1 VYTRRDFLG
10 AIGLP
15 AVAAAAGVPL
25 TLPRLTRAAEI
36 AEELSRYPG
45 APDEVARDEDFWFEV
60 AKAFTVDRSL
70 INLNNGGVSPAPA
83 YVQEA
88 MKRHLDYSNE
98 APVYTMW
105 RILEPQ
111 RETVR
116 ERIARE
122 WGVDAEEVALTRN
135 ASESLQILQFGY
147 DLQAGDEV
155 LTTTQDYPRMLTTFQ
170 QRERR
175 EGIVL
180 KQFSIPVPA
189 EDPEEIVR
197 AFEENITRST
207 RLILMCHMINLT
219 GQILPVREIVQM
231 ARKYDVPVI
240 VDGAHALAHFDF
252 KISDLDCDN
261 YSVSLHKWLFAPH
274 GTGLLWVKRD
284 KIGEIWPL
292 MAATEEMDDNI
303 RKYEEIGTHPAAN
316 YLAIAEALTFHQGIG
331 GARKEARLVYLRDYW
346 AKPLLEHDNV
356 RLHTSLKPG
365 FACGIANVEIE
376 GIEPGDLVTWLWNEH
391 KMIVTPI
398 NHDEF
403 RGLRIS
409 PSVYTT
415 LEELDRF
422 VDAMSFAAKN
432 GLPT

>member
-1 VYTRRDFLG
+1 MYTRRDFLG